1 LHRPGGLAHRLDDQ
15 RDGAPVAVVV
25 GDGQR
30 DALAVLVV
38 HDDDELP
45 GPCRAGHHRL
55 LEFKQASDVG
65 EVLTVND
72 TVG

>member
-1 LHRPGGLAHRLDDQ
+1 
-15 RDGAPVAVVV
+15 
-25 GDGQR
+25 
-30 DALAVLVV
+30 VLVV